1 MCSLSRALAISCAVL
16 VTMSMASPLAAQTK
30 PAAPPAAAA
39 PAATRTIDLTSPDGI
54 ALKASYFPSGRPGP
68 GILLLHACNR
78 DRSSWNGLATAAAA
92 RGFHVLALD
101 YRGYGQSGGTKS
113 DDPQQQQWIAD
124 REWPGDI
131 DAAYAWLTSQ
141 PGVDKT
147 RMGAAGASCGVNQAV
162 QLARRH
168 PEVRTVVLLSGG
180 LTANGREFI
189 RDSAWLPIFGAA
201 SQGDGGAV
209 ETMRFAMGWS
219 RNPTNTFVEYQAA
232 GHGTDMFAVEKELQP
247 QVLAWL
253 ETHLR
258 NAPTTRPAKT
268 SPASTAAGGP
278 TIVEQFWTTL
288 NQPGGV
294 DRARQLYDEAKSRDK
309 SVVLFPEPETN
320 LLGYALLQDGKV
332 KDAVVVFQLN
342 VEGYPRSAN
351 AYDSLSD
358 GYLAMGNKEEA
369 LKYARKTIEMLD
381 HDPNATP
388 EFKQRLR
395 EGAEQKIK
403 ELSAVK

>member
-1 MCSLSRALAISCAVL
+1 MSSLSRALVIPVADL
-16 VTMSMASPLAAQTK
+16 VTLSMTVPLAAQSQT
-30 PAAPPAAAA
+30 AAA
-39 PAATRTIDLTSPDGI
+39 PSPSAARTIDLTSPGGI
-54 ALKASYFPSGRPGP
+54 ALKASYFSPGRPGP
-68 GILLLHACNR
+68 GLLLLHACNR
-78 DRSSWNGLATAAAA
+78 DRSSWHGLATAAAE

-101 YRGYGQSGGTKS
+101 YRGYGQSGGTRS
-113 DDPQQQQWIAD
+113 DDPQQQRWIAD

-141 PGVDKT
+141 PGVDTT

-162 QLARRH
+162 QVARRH

-180 LTANGREFI
+180 LTANGREFM

-201 SQGDGGAV
+201 SQRDGGAV
-209 ETMRFAMGWS
+209 ESMRWAMGWS
-219 RNPTNTFVEYQAA
+219 RNPTNRFVEYQAA

-247 QVLAWL
+247 QVLAWF
-253 ETHLR
+253 ETHVR
-258 NAPTTRPAKT
+258 DAPATRPT
-268 SPASTAAGGP
+268 PATAGSP
-278 TIVEQFWTTL
+278 TIVEEFWTTL

-294 DRARQLYDEAKSRDK
+294 ERARQLYDEAKRRDK
-309 SVVLFPEPETN
+309 SVVLIPETETN
-320 LLGYALLQDGKV
+320 LLGYALLRDGKV

-351 AYDSLSD
+351 TYDSLSD

-369 LKYARKTIEMLD
+369 LKYAQKTLEVLD
-381 HDPNATP
+381 TDPNATA

-395 EGAEQKIK
+395 EGAQTKIK
-403 ELSAVK
+403 ELQAAGK

>member
-1 MCSLSRALAISCAVL
+1 M
-16 VTMSMASPLAAQTK
+16 
-30 PAAPPAAAA
+30 
-39 PAATRTIDLTSPDGI
+39 
-54 ALKASYFPSGRPGP
+54 
-68 GILLLHACNR
+68 ILFHACNR
-78 DRSSWNGLATAAAA
+78 DRSSWNELATAAAA
-92 RGFHVLALD
+92 RGFHVLAMD
-101 YRGYGQSGGTKS
+101 FRGYGQSGGTKS

-147 RMGAAGASCGVNQAV
+147 RVGAAGASCGVDQAV

-168 PEVRTVVLLSGG
+168 AEVRTVVLLSGG
-180 LTANGREFI
+180 LAATAREFI

-209 ETMRFAMGWS
+209 ETLKWAMGWS

-247 QVLAWL
+247 RVLTWL

-258 NAPTTRPAKT
+258 DAPATRPAQN
-268 SPASTAAGGP
+268 SPASTTAGGP
-278 TIVEQFWTTL
+278 TVVEQFWTTL

-294 DRARQLYDEAKSRDK
+294 GRARQLYDEAKQRDK
-309 SVVLFPEPETN
+309 SVVLFPEAETN
-320 LLGYALLQDGKV
+320 LLGYALLQDGNA
-332 KDAVVVFQLN
+332 KDALTVFQMN
-342 VEGYPRSAN
+342 VEAYPRSAN

-358 GYLAMGNKEEA
+358 GYLAMENKEEA
-369 LKYARKTIEMLD
+369 LKYARKTLEVLD
-381 HDPNATP
+381 TDPNATP
-388 EFKQRLR
+388 QLKQLLR
-395 EGAEQKIK
+395 DGADKKIK
-403 ELSAVK
+403 DLSAGGK

>member
-1 MCSLSRALAISCAVL
+1 MSSQSRALAISLAVL
-16 VTMSMASPLAAQTK
+16 VTLSMTVPLSAQSQT
-30 PAAPPAAAA
+30 AAA
-39 PAATRTIDLTSPDGI
+39 PTPSAARTIDLTSPDGI
-54 ALKASYFPSGRPGP
+54 ALKASYFSPGRPGP
-68 GILLLHACNR
+68 GLLLLHACNR

-141 PGVDKT
+141 QGVDTT
-147 RMGAAGASCGVNQAV
+147 RIGAAGASCGVNQSV

-168 PEVRTVVLLSGG
+168 PEVRTVVLLSGAIAA
-180 LTANGREFI
+180 TGRQFI
-189 RDSAWLPIFGAA
+189 RDSAWMPIFGAA
-201 SQGDGGAV
+201 SHGDGGAV
-209 ETMRFAMGWS
+209 EILRWAMGWS
-219 RNPTNTFVEYQAA
+219 RNPSNTFVEYQAA

-258 NAPTTRPAKT
+258 DAPTTRPTVMK
-268 SPASTAAGGP
+268 AAGP
-278 TIVEQFWTTL
+278 TIVEEFWTAL

-294 DRARQLYDEAKSRDK
+294 ERARQLYDEAKSRDK
-309 SVVLFPEPETN
+309 NVVLFPETETN
-320 LLGYALLQDGKV
+320 LLGYRLLQAGNV
-332 KDAVVVFQLN
+332 KDAIDVFHLN
-342 VEGYPRSAN
+342 VEGYPQSAN

-358 GYLAMGNKEEA
+358 GYLARGNKEEA
-369 LKYARKTIEMLD
+369 LKYAEKAIEMLD
-381 HDPNATP
+381 KDPNATAQ
-388 EFKQRLR
+388 FKQLVR
-395 EGAEQKIK
+395 ESAEAKIK
-403 ELSAVK
+403 ELQSVRK

>member
-1 MCSLSRALAISCAVL
+1 MCSHSRALAISCAVL
-16 VTMSMASPLAAQTK
+16 VTMAMAAPLAAQTT
-30 PAAPPAAAA
+30 PAAPP
-39 PAATRTIDLTSPDGI
+39 PAVTRTVDLTSPDGI
-54 ALKASYFPSGRPGP
+54 ALKASYFPAARPGP
-68 GILLLHACNR
+68 GLLLLHACNR

-113 DDPQQQQWIAD
+113 DDPRQQQWIAE
-124 REWPGDI
+124 REWPADI
-131 DAAYAWLTSQ
+131 DAAYGWLTSQ
-141 PGVDKT
+141 SGVDKT
-147 RMGAAGASCGVNQAV
+147 RIGAAGASCGVDQAV

-168 PEVRTVVLLSGG
+168 AEVRTVVLLSGG

-209 ETMRFAMGWS
+209 ESLRWAMGWS

-247 QVLAWL
+247 RVLTWF

-258 NAPTTRPAKT
+258 DAPATR
-268 SPASTAAGGP
+268 TAATTAGTP

-294 DRARQLYDEAKSRDK
+294 ERARQLYDEAKGRDT
-309 SVVLFPEPETN
+309 SVVLFPEAETN
-320 LLGYALLQDGKV
+320 LLGYALLQDGKA
-332 KDAVVVFQLN
+332 KDALTVFQMN
-342 VEGYPRSAN
+342 VEAYPRSAN
-351 AYDSLSD
+351 ACDSLSD
-358 GYLAMGNKEEA
+358 GFLALENKEEA
-369 LKYARKTIEMLD
+369 LKYARKTLALLD
-381 HDPNATP
+381 TDPNVTP
-388 EFKQRLR
+388 ELKQLLR
-395 EGAEQKIK
+395 EGAEKKIK
-403 ELSAVK
+403 DLTAGK

>member
-1 MCSLSRALAISCAVL
+1 MCSHSRALAISCAVL
-16 VTMSMASPLAAQTK
+16 VTMSMAAPLAAQTT
-30 PAAPPAAAA
+30 PAAPP
-39 PAATRTIDLTSPDGI
+39 PAVTHTVDLTSPDGI
-54 ALKASYFPSGRPGP
+54 ALKASYFPAARPGP
-68 GILLLHACNR
+68 GLLLLHACNR

-113 DDPQQQQWIAD
+113 DDPRQQQWIAE
-124 REWPGDI
+124 REWPADI
-131 DAAYAWLTSQ
+131 DAAYGWLTSQ
-141 PGVDKT
+141 SGVDKT
-147 RMGAAGASCGVNQAV
+147 RIGAAGASCGVDQAV

-168 PEVRTVVLLSGG
+168 AEVRTVVLLSGG

-209 ETMRFAMGWS
+209 ESLRWAMGWS

-247 QVLAWL
+247 RVLTWF

-258 NAPTTRPAKT
+258 DAPATR
-268 SPASTAAGGP
+268 TAATTAGTP

-294 DRARQLYDEAKSRDK
+294 ERARQLYDEAKGRDTT
-309 SVVLFPEPETN
+309 VVLFPEAETN
-320 LLGYALLQDGKV
+320 LLGYALLQDGKA
-332 KDAVVVFQLN
+332 KDALTVFQMN
-342 VEGYPRSAN
+342 VEAYPRSAN
-351 AYDSLSD
+351 ACDSLSD
-358 GYLAMGNKEEA
+358 GFLALENKEEA
-369 LKYARKTIEMLD
+369 LKYARKTLALLD
-381 HDPNATP
+381 TDPNVTP
-388 EFKQRLR
+388 ELKQLLR
-395 EGAEQKIK
+395 EGAEKKIK
-403 ELSAVK
+403 DLSAGK

>member
-1 MCSLSRALAISCAVL
+1 VS
-16 VTMSMASPLAAQTK
+16 AA
-30 PAAPPAAAA
+30 
-39 PAATRTIDLTSPDGI
+39 RTIDLTSPDGT
-54 ALKASYFPSGRPGP
+54 ALKASYFSSERPGP
-68 GILLLHACNR
+68 GVLLLHACNR
-78 DRSSWNGLATAAAA
+78 DRSSWNDLAAAAAA
-92 RGFHVLALD
+92 RGFHLLALD
-101 YRGYGQSGGTKS
+101 YRGYGQSGGTRS

-147 RMGAAGASCGVNQAV
+147 RIGAAGASCGVNQAV

-180 LTANGREFI
+180 LTAAGREFI
-189 RDSAWLPIFGAA
+189 RDSAWMPIFGAA

-209 ETMRFAMGWS
+209 ETMRWAMGWS
-219 RNPTNTFVEYQAA
+219 RNPTNRFVEYQAA

-258 NAPTTRPAKT
+258 DA
-268 SPASTAAGGP
+268 PASRPTVAKDAGP
-278 TIVEQFWTTL
+278 TIVEEFWTAL

-294 DRARQLYDEAKSRDK
+294 ERARQLYDEAKRRDRN
-309 SVVLFPEPETN
+309 VVLFPETETN
-320 LLGYALLQDGKV
+320 LLGYQLLQAGSL
-332 KDAVVVFQLN
+332 KDAVAVFHLN

-351 AYDSLSD
+351 VYDSLSD

-369 LKYARKTIEMLD
+369 LNYARKAIEMLD
-381 HDPNATP
+381 QDVNATAQ
-388 EFKQRLR
+388 FKQLVRQSA
-395 EGAEQKIK
+395 EGKIK
-403 ELSAVK
+403 ELQGRP

>member
-1 MCSLSRALAISCAVL
+1 MQPEPCAGDFVCRPRDD
-16 VTMSMASPLAAQTK
+16 VRRYAARR
-30 PAAPPAAAA
+30 PDEARGG
-39 PAATRTIDLTSPDGI
+39 RTGRGAHHRSESPDGI
-54 ALKASYFPSGRPGP
+54 ALKASYFPAGRPGP
-68 GILLLHACNR
+68 GLLLLHACNR
-78 DRSSWNGLATAAAA
+78 DRSSWNGLAAAAAA

-147 RMGAAGASCGVNQAV
+147 RLGAAGASCGVDQAV

-180 LTANGREFI
+180 LTASGREFI

-209 ETMRFAMGWS
+209 EATRWAMGWS
-219 RNPTNTFVEYQAA
+219 RNPTNRFVEYQAA

-253 ETHLR
+253 ETHVR
-258 NAPTTRPAKT
+258 DAPATRATPTT
-268 SPASTAAGGP
+268 AGGP

-294 DRARQLYDEAKSRDK
+294 ERARQLYDEAKSRDK
-309 SVVLFPEPETN
+309 SVVLFPETETN
-320 LLGYALLQDGKV
+320 LLGYALLRDGKV

-351 AYDSLSD
+351 TYDSLSD

-369 LKYARKTIEMLD
+369 LKDAQKTIEMLD
-381 HDPNATP
+381 KDPNATP

-403 ELSAVK
+403 ELQAVGK

>member
-1 MCSLSRALAISCAVL
+1 MCSQSRALAISCAVFA
-16 VTMSMASPLAAQTK
+16 TTSMASPLTAQS
-30 PAAPPAAAA
+30 PPAAAPA
-39 PAATRTIDLTSPDGI
+39 PAAARTIDLKSPDGI
-54 ALKASYFPSGRPGP
+54 ALKASYFSPGRPGP
-68 GILLLHACNR
+68 GLLLLHACNR
-78 DRSSWNGLATAAAA
+78 DRSSWNGLATAAAV
-92 RGFHVLALD
+92 RGFHVIALD

-141 PGVDKT
+141 PGVDKA

-162 QLARRH
+162 LLARRH

-209 ETMRFAMGWS
+209 ETTRWAMGWS
-219 RNPTNTFVEYQAA
+219 RNPANRFVEYQAA

-253 ETHLR
+253 ETHVR
-258 NAPTTRPAKT
+258 DAPATRPAPTT
-268 SPASTAAGGP
+268 AGGP
-278 TIVEQFWTTL
+278 TIVEEFWTTL
-288 NQPGGV
+288 NQPDGV
-294 DRARQLYDEAKSRDK
+294 QRARQLYDEAKRRDK
-309 SVVLFPEPETN
+309 SVVLFPERETN

-351 AYDSLSD
+351 TYDSLSD

-369 LKYARKTIEMLD
+369 LKYAQKTIEMLD
-381 HDPNATP
+381 KDPDATP
-388 EFKQRLR
+388 ELKQLLR
-395 EGAEQKIK
+395 EGAEKKIK
-403 ELSAVK
+403 ELQAVSK